1 MLVKT
6 YGGSVQGVD
15 ATLITIE
22 VSVSKGSKFFL
33 VGLPDKAVQEAS
45 IRIDTALKNTNLHSP
60 QKKTVI
66 NMAPADL
73 KKEGAAYDLPIAI
86 GILGATEQ
94 IKKEKLNGFLIM
106 GELSL
111 DGNLQPIKGA
121 LPMAILARELGFK
134 GILLPEQNAKE
145 AAIVNDLDVYGF
157 KDILQ
162 VVHFFNATETFSPIE
177 IDTRKI
183 FFDNLRYPEHDF
195 EDVKGQENIKRAM
208 EIAAAG
214 GHNLILIGP
223 PGAGKTMLAKR
234 FSSILPPMTL
244 YEALET
250 TKIHSVAGKVE
261 GARD

>member
-111 DGNLQPIKGA
+111 DGN
-121 LPMAILARELGFK
+121 
-134 GILLPEQNAKE
+134 
-145 AAIVNDLDVYGF
+145 
-157 KDILQ
+157 
-162 VVHFFNATETFSPIE
+162 FNP
-177 IDTRKI
+177 
-183 FFDNLRYPEHDF
+183 
-195 EDVKGQENIKRAM
+195 
-208 EIAAAG
+208 
-214 GHNLILIGP
+214 
-223 PGAGKTMLAKR
+223 
-234 FSSILPPMTL
+234 
-244 YEALET
+244 
-250 TKIHSVAGKVE
+250 
-261 GARD
+261 